1 VVQVAGNV
9 TIEDMDMFDKYL
21 VLVLHKGGIPV
32 ICPLPMP
39 LQIDLN
45 DGMQLEDLTPWF
57 LPMLANMCTV
67 VPRSNHDFKSS
78 IFHAVISKRFNNKS
92 INDIQKITTNTCC

>member
-1 VVQVAGNV
+1 MVQVAGNV
-9 TIEDMDMFDKYL
+9 TIEDMDMFDRYL

-32 ICPLPMP
+32 IFPLPTP

-45 DGMQLEDLTPWF
+45 DGMKLEDLTPWF
-57 LPMLANMCTV
+57 LPLLANVCTF

-78 IFHAVISKRFNNKS
+78 IFHAVISKRFGSKS
-92 INDIQKITTNTCC
+92 INDI